1 MTEARKF
8 LPDLKMANLQ
18 SLNAQQQIR
27 NVDILMVQKSVLQR
41 PNGKYC
47 KLLDRTKFTYLIVDE
62 AQTWIRGQPNS
73 LPTQLNYLRGNLLHR
88 AKAVYH
94 LSGTPF
100 MGKIKWD
107 YIQLIKSLAT
117 SGKRSIWPVA
127 VDDKDKSTVKYDIGY
142 DDNHLTLLENNWD
155 TTPDVIKTK
164 MLIPVMLRR
173 TLQTIINGQQVVE
186 KDYFEKMVVDRSGE
200 IAIEDIQD
208 EINLRNKLLDEYIG
222 RDSQVRLERYIVA
235 RYLAWTSKAITDDWK
250 NHGRASECWWDGFTL
265 EDAKEYERGRRLVK
279 MLQLLKANSKKPIIF
294 AYYGMHQQFA
304 AQVNDFRDIGLTVG
318 STTGWI

>member
-8 LPDLKMANLQ
+8 LPDLKIANLQ
-18 SLNAQQQIR
+18 SLNAQQQIQ

-41 PNGKYC
+41 PSGKYC

-73 LPTQLNYLRGNLLHR
+73 LSTQLSYLRGTLLHR

-117 SGKRSIWPVA
+117 STKRLSWPVA
-127 VDDKDKSTVKYDIGY
+127 VDDKDKSTVNYDLGY
-142 DDNHLTLLENNWD
+142 SDNHLTLLETNWD

-164 MLIPVMLRR
+164 LLIPVMLRR
-173 TLQTIINGQQVVE
+173 TLQTIIDGKQVVE

-208 EINLRNKLLDEYIG
+208 EIKLRNKLLDEYIG
-222 RDSQVRLERYIVA
+222 HDSEVRLERYIMA
-235 RYLAWTSKAITDDWK
+235 RYLAWTSKAIKDDWK
-250 NHGRASECWWDGFTL
+250 NRGRVSERWWDGFTL
-265 EDAKEYERGRRLVK
+265 DDTKEYERGRRLVE
-279 MLQLLKANSKKPIIF
+279 MLQRLKANGKKPIIF
-294 AYYGMHQQFA
+294 AFYGMHQQFA
-304 AQVNDFRDIGLTVG
+304 AQVK
-318 STTGWI
+318 